1 VLLAV
6 RHVGDEEWYGER
18 VTRRKARIYD
28 ETGTTYSQERSGAES
43 ELPSGKS
50 NSLRELQAGMSELL
64 ANYEQGPI
72 YQKESRLTHGKKQG
86 TRWKEGE
93 LQVGTGELPDESSK

>member
-50 NSLRELQAGMSELL
+50 NSLGELQAGMSELRARADL
-64 ANYEQGPI
+64 PEGIATYSWEEAR
-72 YQKESRLTHGKKQG
+72 YKVERRRVTSRNRRV
-86 TRWKEGE
+86 TR
-93 LQVGTGELPDESSK
+93 